1 MEHSSPPLLPVGLP
15 LTFLP
20 AAYFFLVIVAENE
33 HTAIYPDGCGGMQ
46 TDRTVPSTIC
56 INSGAFPSDYCE
68 ADLYSL
74 PLSRFP
80 AALAVDPPKTPAP
93 TLMV

>member
-1 MEHSSPPLLPVGLP
+1 MEHSSPLLPPVGLP

-20 AAYFFLVIVAENE
+20 AAYFFLVIVTENE
-33 HTAIYPDGCGGMQ
+33 HTAVYPTGCGGVQ
-46 TDRTVPSTIC
+46 TDRTAPSTIC
-56 INSGAFPSDYCE
+56 ANSGAFPSDPCE
-68 ADLYSL
+68 ADLYSF

-80 AALAVDPPKTPAP
+80 AALAVNPPNTPAP